1 MKKFAEFLSSFEQTF
16 AYVLGV
22 LLTVILFTQVINR
35 YIFSTSFVWL
45 EEIARIS
52 FVWLIYFCV
61 ASAARQNTHIR
72 IGLIDAF
79 EPASV
84 VKVITIFAD
93 ILVIGFSLF
102 IVWLG
107 FDLIGSTIEFN
118 EKTPVTNIP
127 MGIIYAVIPFCF
139 ALMAFRILGY
149 NMKQVFKKSPK
160 NDNTDGNSMDA
171 FGD

>member
-1 MKKFAEFLSSFEQTF
+1 M
-16 AYVLGV
+16 
-22 LLTVILFTQVINR
+22 
-35 YIFSTSFVWL
+35 
-45 EEIARIS
+45 
-52 FVWLIYFCV
+52 
-61 ASAARQNTHIR
+61 
-72 IGLIDAF
+72 IDAF
-79 EPASV
+79 VPASV

-139 ALMAFRILGY
+139 ALMAIRILGY